1 MKKTI
6 FLMLGMAAMA
16 AAPCNKTLA
25 QETVQDSVK
34 IYFRQ
39 DYSTLDMSIRNNKA
53 VLDSITSRL
62 KSDYSD
68 SVYRIQKIL
77 VVGGAS
83 PEGTIR
89 HNRNLSA
96 NRAKRIFDY
105 LERYGELPDSLTV
118 FHFLG
123 RDWRGLI
130 RLVEADPNV
139 PYRMETLA
147 FLRDIVRRLDGG
159 EKVADNNVGRLSRFK
174 GGRPYKYMY
183 RVLFPELR
191 ASSMYLWYQRILN
204 PVKITPMLMLP
215 DSIGLPP
222 AGPLAPVAVPV
233 VKEKPFYMALK
244 TNMLYD
250 ALLVPN
256 AGVEFYLGNDW
267 SLGGNWMYGWWK
279 SDRSH
284 WYWRTYGGDITL
296 RKWFGRKAK
305 EKPLTGHH
313 IGIYAQ
319 VQTFDFELGGRG
331 YMGGEPGGDIFDRAC
346 FGGGVEYG
354 YSLPIARRLNID
366 FSAGIGYLGGRYF
379 EYIPVDQCYV
389 WQATKKLRYFGPT
402 KVEVSLV
409 WLIGRGNY
417 NKK

>member
-1 MKKTI
+1 MKKKT
-6 FLMLGMAAMA
+6 FLMLGMVAMA
-16 AAPCNKTLA
+16 ALPCGEAMA
-25 QETVQDSVK
+25 QGQVRDSVK

-39 DYSTLDMSIRNNKA
+39 DYSTLDMSIRDNRA
-53 VLDSITSRL
+53 VLDSITAKLS
-62 KSDYSD
+62 SDYLD

-83 PEGTIR
+83 PEGTVP
-89 HNRNLSA
+89 HNRRLSA
-96 NRAKRIFDY
+96 NRAKRLFNY
-105 LERYGELPDSLTV
+105 LEQYGELPDSLTQ
-118 FHFLG
+118 FKFLG
-123 RDWRGLI
+123 RDWRGLT

-139 PYRMETLA
+139 PYRRETLS
-147 FLRDIVRRLDGG
+147 FLYDILRRSEGG
-159 EKVADNNVGRLSRFK
+159 EKISDNNVGRLSRFK
-174 GGRPYKYMY
+174 GGRPYRYMY

-191 ASSMYLWYQRILN
+191 ASRMYLWYQRILN
-204 PVKITPMLMLP
+204 PMKLTRIYYPK
-215 DSIGLPP
+215 DSFDLPP
-222 AGPLAPVAVPV
+222 LPELTPIPAPMPG
-233 VKEKPFYMALK
+233 KKPFYMALK

-256 AGVEFYLGNDW
+256 VGVEFYLGDDW

-279 SDRSH
+279 TDRTH

-296 RKWFGRKAK
+296 RKWFGRAAK

-313 IGIYAQ
+313 IGVYAQ

-331 YMGGEPGGDIFDRAC
+331 YMGGEPGGDIFDRAS
-346 FGGGVEYG
+346 FGGGIEYG
-354 YSLPIARRLNID
+354 YALPIARRLNID
-366 FSAGIGYLGGRYF
+366 FSAGIGYLGGKYY
-379 EYIPVDQCYV
+379 EYIPIDQCYV

>member
-1 MKKTI
+1 MKNVI
-6 FLMLGMAAMA
+6 FLMLGMAAVA
-16 AAPCNKTLA
+16 ISPCNKTYA
-25 QETVQDSVK
+25 QESIRDSVK

-39 DYSTLDMSIRNNKA
+39 DYSTLDMSIRDNKA
-53 VLDSITSRL
+53 VLDSITGRL
-62 KSDYSD
+62 KSDYAD
-68 SVYRIQKIL
+68 SVYRLQKIL

-83 PEGTIR
+83 PEGTIM
-89 HNRNLSA
+89 HNRRLSA

-105 LERYGELPDSLTV
+105 LEQYGELPDSLTV
-118 FHFLG
+118 FQFLG
-123 RDWRGLI
+123 RDWRGLV

-139 PYRMETLA
+139 PYREATLE
-147 FLRDIVRRLDGG
+147 FLRDIVSRLDGG

-174 GGRPYKYMY
+174 GGKPYKYMY

-191 ASSMYLWYQRILN
+191 ASSMYLWYQRVLN
-204 PVKITPMLMLP
+204 PVRITPLLVLQ
-215 DSIGLPP
+215 DSITPPP
-222 AGPLAPVAVPV
+222 APPLTPIVMPV
-233 VKEKPFYMALK
+233 VMKKPFYMAVK

-256 AGVEFYLGNDW
+256 VGVEFYLGKDW

-279 SDRSH
+279 SDRAH

-296 RKWFGRKAK
+296 RKWFGRAAK

-313 IGIYAQ
+313 LGLYAQ

-331 YMGGEPGGDIFDRAC
+331 YMGGVPGGDIFDRAC

-366 FSAGIGYLGGRYF
+366 FSACVGYLGGRYY
-379 EYIPVDQCYV
+379 EYIPIDQCYV
-389 WQATKKLRYFGPT
+389 WQATKNLRYFGPT
-402 KVEVSLV
+402 KLEVSLV

>member
-1 MKKTI
+1 MRNI
-6 FLMLGMAAMA
+6 LFLILGAVAAAMSPSCKA
-16 AAPCNKTLA
+16 FA
-25 QETVQDSVK
+25 QESIRDSVK

-39 DYSTLDMSIRNNKA
+39 DYSTLDMSIRDNKA
-53 VLDSITSRL
+53 VLDNIIGKL
-62 KSDYSD
+62 KSDYAD
-68 SVYRIQKIL
+68 SIYRLRKVL

-83 PEGTIR
+83 PEGSIM
-89 HNRNLSA
+89 HNRRLSA
-96 NRAKRIFDY
+96 NRAKRIFNY
-105 LERYGELPDSLTV
+105 LESYGELPDSLTV
-118 FHFLG
+118 FKFLG
-123 RDWRGLI
+123 RDWQGLV

-139 PYRMETLA
+139 PYRKETLA
-147 FLRDIVRRLDGG
+147 FLRDILRRVEGG
-159 EKVADNNVGRLSRFK
+159 EKAADNNVVRLSRFK
-174 GGRPYKYMY
+174 GGKPYKYMY

-191 ASSMYLWYQRILN
+191 ASSTYLWYQRVRNPMKLTPLN
-204 PVKITPMLMLP
+204 GIPTCITPA
-215 DSIGLPP
+215 P
-222 AGPLAPVAVPV
+222 APRLTITTPV
-233 VKEKPFYMALK
+233 VMKKPFYMAVK

-256 AGVEFYLGNDW
+256 VGVEFYLGKDW

-279 SDRSH
+279 SDPSH

-296 RKWFGRKAK
+296 RKWFGRAAK

-313 IGIYAQ
+313 LGLYAQ

-346 FGGGVEYG
+346 FGGGIEYG

-366 FSAGIGYLGGRYF
+366 FSAGIGYLGGKYY
-379 EYIPVDQCYV
+379 EYIPIDQCYV
-389 WQATKKLRYFGPT
+389 WQATKNLHYFGPT

-409 WLIGRGNY
+409 WLVGRGNY

>member
-1 MKKTI
+1 MRNI
-6 FLMLGMAAMA
+6 LFLILGAVAAAMS
-16 AAPCNKTLA
+16 PSCKTFA
-25 QETVQDSVK
+25 QESIRDSVK

-39 DYSTLDMSIRNNKA
+39 DYSTLDMSIRDNKA
-53 VLDSITSRL
+53 VLDSITGRL
-62 KSDYSD
+62 KSDYAD
-68 SVYRIQKIL
+68 SVYRLQKIL

-83 PEGTIR
+83 PEGTIM
-89 HNRNLSA
+89 HNRRLSA

-105 LERYGELPDSLTV
+105 LEQYGELPDSLTV
-118 FHFLG
+118 FQFLG
-123 RDWRGLI
+123 RDWRGLV

-139 PYRMETLA
+139 PYREATLE
-147 FLRDIVRRLDGG
+147 FLRDIVSRLDGG

-174 GGRPYKYMY
+174 GGKPYKYMY

-191 ASSMYLWYQRILN
+191 ASSMYLWYQRVLN
-204 PVKITPMLMLP
+204 PVRITPLLVLQDTLMP
-215 DSIGLPP
+215 PP
-222 AGPLAPVAVPV
+222 APPLTPIVMPV
-233 VKEKPFYMALK
+233 VMKKPFYMAVK

-250 ALLVPN
+250 VLLVPN
-256 AGVEFYLGNDW
+256 AGVEFYLGKDW
-267 SLGGNWMYGWWK
+267 SLGANWMYGWWK
-279 SDRSH
+279 SDRAH
-284 WYWRTYGGDITL
+284 WYWRNYGGDITL
-296 RKWFGRKAK
+296 RKWFGRAAK

-313 IGIYAQ
+313 LGLYAQ

-331 YMGGEPGGDIFDRAC
+331 YMGGVPGGDIFDRAC

-366 FSAGIGYLGGRYF
+366 FSACVGYLGGRYY

-389 WQATKKLRYFGPT
+389 WQATKNLRYFGPT
-402 KVEVSLV
+402 KLEVSLV